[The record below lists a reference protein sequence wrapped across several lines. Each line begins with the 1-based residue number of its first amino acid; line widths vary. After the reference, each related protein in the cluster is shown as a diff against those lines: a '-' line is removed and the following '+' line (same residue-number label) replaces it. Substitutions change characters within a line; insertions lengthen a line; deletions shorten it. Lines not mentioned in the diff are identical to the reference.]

1 MKILIIKLGAAGDV
15 VRTTTLLHLFKKDE
29 VDWITSSDN
38 SILLKDNPFISK
50 IFLFEKLQFAK
61 MPEYDLVINLEDNF
75 ESAQIVSEIKFK
87 ELFGCYLENNRLIYT
102 ENSSKWFDLS
112 LISRF
117 GKQKADDLKFENKL
131 SFQEL
136 IFNSLGYEF
145 KGEKYIL
152 PSTPVTDLIG
162 DIAISPKAGKRWPMK
177 NWAYFDKLS
186 NILRDKGFIVNFLPQ
201 RPSMLEH
208 LSDVRNHKLLISG
221 DSLPMHF
228 ALGSN
233 IRCLTFFLCTSAN
246 EIYDYGLQRKLIS
259 PLLKEFFYR
268 QDFDER
274 AVTVF
279 SVEEVLEILI
289 KENLLPTK
297 L

>member
-29 VDWITSSDN
+29 VYWITSSDN
-38 SILLKDNPFISK
+38 LILLKDNPFISK
-50 IFLFEKLQFAK
+50 IFLFEELQFGK

-87 ELFGCYLENNRLIYT
+87 ELFGCYLDNNRLIYT
-102 ENSSKWFDLS
+102 ENSSEWFDLS
-112 LISRF
+112 LISKF
-117 GKQKADDLKFENKL
+117 GKQKADELKFENKL

-136 IFNSLGYEF
+136 IFNGLGYNF
-145 KGEKYIL
+145 QGEPYIL
-152 PSTPVTDLIG
+152 PSSPKTDLDG
-162 DIAISPKAGKRWPMK
+162 DIAISPKAGNRWPMK
-177 NWAYFDKLS
+177 NWAYFNELA
-186 NILRDKGFIVNFLPQ
+186 NILKDKGFTINFLPQ
-201 RPSMLEH
+201 RPTMLEH

-233 IRCLTFFLCTSAN
+233 IKCLTFFLCTSAS
-246 EIYDYGLQRKLIS
+246 EIYDYGVQTKLVS

-279 SVEEVLEILI
+279 NVEEVLEILI